1 MRKRK
6 KTSALVIPGD
16 SPPPIAR
23 IKRHLLFFDTL
34 SLIDHRD
41 KAVVNIG
48 EITEKFP
55 NMTIQWSDYAL
66 YPRSDDYN
74 EEFGYILKDTQ
85 KLQEE
90 FLNMVESKIK
100 REEKD
105 VWFIKNEN
113 HLENLRKI

>member
-1 MRKRK
+1 MEDQ
-6 KTSALVIPGD
+6 L
-16 SPPPIAR
+16 
-23 IKRHLLFFDTL
+23 
-34 SLIDHRD
+34 
-41 KAVVNIG
+41 
-48 EITEKFP
+48 EKP
-55 NMTIQWSDYAL
+55 
-66 YPRSDDYN
+66 
-74 EEFGYILKDTQ
+74 EEKDTQ